1 MRGRLLVGQDVGG
14 VRCAELARVYVC
26 VNGVAGSS
34 TPAGN
39 GCQSVVLRMSFL
51 LPLPLS
57 GQSKLI
63 GILFSVLRGQN
74 NCINTQ
80 IFKDGCCKNQA
91 LKYTLTEKKL
101 EKKFKVGCVKMLK
114 LNGV

>member
-39 GCQSVVLRMSFL
+39 GCQSVVLRRVIHACSFR
-51 LPLPLS
+51 PIIISRINS
-57 GQSKLI
+57 G
-63 GILFSVLRGQN
+63 
-74 NCINTQ
+74 
-80 IFKDGCCKNQA
+80 
-91 LKYTLTEKKL
+91 TE
-101 EKKFKVGCVKMLK
+101 
-114 LNGV
+114 